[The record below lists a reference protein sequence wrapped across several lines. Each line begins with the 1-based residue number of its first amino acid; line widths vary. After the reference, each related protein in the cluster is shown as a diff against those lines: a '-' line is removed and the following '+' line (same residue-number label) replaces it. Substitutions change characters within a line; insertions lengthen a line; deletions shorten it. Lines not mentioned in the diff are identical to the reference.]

1 MSSAVNEGLKRVKG
15 DYLCWPEYDDI
26 LISDSVERKVCYL
39 ETHKDC
45 AVVTSDAWLVEDND
59 ITKVTGV
66 LSHHNPNR
74 FDRNHFSSV
83 DDQFHFYCGV
93 PHDSNVHV

>member
-39 ETHKDC
+39 ETPKDC

-59 ITKVTGV
+59 CLLYTSRCV
-66 LSHHNPNR
+66 
-74 FDRNHFSSV
+74 
-83 DDQFHFYCGV
+83 
-93 PHDSNVHV
+93 

>member
-1 MSSAVNEGLKRVKG
+1 MYIKRMVGASSAVNEGLKRVKG

-45 AVVTSDAWLVEDND
+45 AVATSDAWLVEDND
-59 ITKVTGV
+59 ITK
-66 LSHHNPNR
+66 SYRSP
-74 FDRNHFSSV
+74 
-83 DDQFHFYCGV
+83 V
-93 PHDSNVHV
+93 PS